1 MLNGIEKTGKTVSD
15 AVQAALDE
23 LNVSIDDV
31 LIEVLDEGGTGGLL
45 GFGRKPARV
54 LVTLNSAILEKE
66 RSEVEET
73 ISEEFLVDEPVVE
86 TAESIESS
94 ADEESAKLPEEDDLA
109 DEEPA
114 TEESQAKLDEID
126 EIDELDE
133 LDEDVM
139 YYGDDVDVASPTDHT
154 KEEEAAVDFLRRV
167 FGFFDV
173 RETIDTSWED
183 GRLKIDVN
191 GENCGQVIGHRGET
205 LNALQYLTSIAV
217 NRVTNSHIHVTLD
230 ISGYRAR
237 REGALR
243 RTANRYAGEVVQR
256 QKEFVMEPMNAAE
269 RRVVHFALQNYPGV
283 TTESEGIEPNRC
295 VVIIPTQ
302 DQ

>member
-23 LNVSIDDV
+23 LDVSLDDV
-31 LIEVLDEGGTGGLL
+31 LVEVLDEGGTGGLL

-66 RSEVEET
+66 RSEVEE
-73 ISEEFLVDEPVVE
+73 
-86 TAESIESS
+86 A
-94 ADEESAKLPEEDDLA
+94 LPEEPIVETGEPIVETVEPIELLENKVPAEAADEDDLVA
-109 DEEPA
+109 AEPSVD
-114 TEESQAKLDEID
+114 ESQV
-126 EIDELDE
+126 ELDE
-133 LDEDVM
+133 EIV
-139 YYGDDVDVASPTDHT
+139 YYGDDVDVADPADHT
-154 KEEEAAVDFLRRV
+154 KEEEAAIDFLRRV
-167 FGFFDV
+167 FDFFDV

-183 GRLKIDVN
+183 GRLLIDVN

-217 NRVTNSHIHVTLD
+217 NRVTNSHVHVTLD

-243 RTANRYAGEVVQR
+243 RTANRYASEVVQR

-283 TTESEGIEPNRC
+283 TTESEGDEPNRC

>member
-23 LNVSIDDV
+23 LDVSLDDV
-31 LIEVLDEGGTGGLL
+31 LVEVLDEGGTGGLL

-66 RSEVEET
+66 RSEVEE
-73 ISEEFLVDEPVVE
+73 
-86 TAESIESS
+86 A
-94 ADEESAKLPEEDDLA
+94 LPEEPIVETGEPIVETVEPIELLENKVPAEAADEDDLVA
-109 DEEPA
+109 AEPSVD
-114 TEESQAKLDEID
+114 ESQV
-126 EIDELDE
+126 ELDE
-133 LDEDVM
+133 EIV
-139 YYGDDVDVASPTDHT
+139 YYGDDVDVADPDDHT
-154 KEEEAAVDFLRRV
+154 KEEEAAIDFLRRV
-167 FGFFDV
+167 FDFFDV

-183 GRLKIDVN
+183 GRLLIDVN

-217 NRVTNSHIHVTLD
+217 NRVTNSHVHVTLD

-243 RTANRYAGEVVQR
+243 RTANRYASEVVQR

-283 TTESEGIEPNRC
+283 TTESEGDEPNRC